1 MRNWHGN
8 LSPFGSWHTGR
19 RAFNPRTL
27 FALAEPGVWFDPSP
41 LTCFTDT
48 AGTTPAAVGQ
58 SVALMLDKS
67 RGATVKL
74 GDELVTNGGFAANT
88 DWTTGTGWAIG
99 SGVATKTAGTAAVLS
114 QAVVLTTGRA
124 YELTYTLTRTAGT
137 LTPRITG
144 GTTVNFTART
154 AGGTFTQIVSAV
166 TGNTTLEFSA
176 DASFAGT
183 IDNVTV
189 KELTG
194 NHAQQDITASRPTLA
209 RVPANGRRNLLTRT
223 EEFDNAFWNKIGTT
237 TVTSVGDGAWR
248 INNFDAVE
256 GDRLTNAAVT
266 VGASAT
272 VNGAIEV
279 RGEGSDIG
287 KVMRL
292 VVKRS
297 GGGGFTGVV
306 VTTTLTGDWQ
316 RINGSFTLGADNTA
330 FQIALAT
337 NLADGTLPA
346 APLVRFP
353 QGELGSTATA
363 YQKVTSTF
371 DVTEA
376 GQADNWHLS
385 FDGIDDSMVTPTI
398 TPGTD
403 KVQVFAGV
411 RKVSDAGN
419 FPALVEF
426 GNGASG
432 PNAFAVFAPAS
443 TTTASYEFRSF
454 GASSAN
460 SGVST
465 GYAAPITNVLTARGD
480 IATRSSSLRIDGA
493 QVASF
498 GPSSDTGNYA
508 AEVLKLGR
516 RSTSPFYNGHIYSL
530 IARFGPNLPTDTIEK
545 VEKYIANRTAGVSL

>member
-1 MRNWHGN
+1 VLGLG
-8 LSPFGSWHTGR
+8 LSLRASGGR
-19 RAFNPRTL
+19 GFSLRTL
-27 FALAEPGVWFDPSP
+27 FALSEPGVWFDPSP

-48 AGTTPAAVGQ
+48 TGTTPAAVGQ

-209 RVPANGRRNLLTRT
+209 RVPANGRRNILVGTATLATQTRVVT
-223 EEFDNAFWNKIGTT
+223 AAEHTLSFQGTG
-237 TVTSVGDGAWR
+237 TVTLTGASTAGPLVGTGATDTVSLTFTPTAGNLTLTVSGSVTLAQLELGAVR
-248 INNFDAVE
+248 T
-256 GDRLTNAAVT
+256 GYQT
-266 VGASAT
+266 VGAT
-272 VNGAIEV
+272 
-279 RGEGSDIG
+279 
-287 KVMRL
+287 
-292 VVKRS
+292 
-297 GGGGFTGVV
+297 
-306 VTTTLTGDWQ
+306 
-316 RINGSFTLGADNTA
+316 
-330 FQIALAT
+330 
-337 NLADGTLPA
+337 
-346 APLVRFP
+346 
-353 QGELGSTATA
+353 
-363 YQKVTSTF
+363 TF

-403 KVQVFAGV
+403 KVQVFAGI
-411 RKVSDAGN
+411 RKVSDAGS
-419 FPALVEF
+419 FPSVLDF
-426 GNGASG
+426 GNTGAG
-432 PNAFAVFAPAS
+432 PGAVALFAPQIAG
-443 TTTASYEFRSF
+443 TPSYEFRSF
-454 GASSAN
+454 GTISAP
-460 SGVST
+460 STVST
-465 GYAAPITNVLTARGD
+465 GYAAPTTNVLTGQGN
-480 IATRSSSLRIDGA
+480 IANRSSSLRIDGV
-493 QVASF
+493 QVAQSST
-498 GPSSDTGNYA
+498 GSDTGNYSTTA
-508 AEVLKLGR
+508 LQVGR
-516 RSTSPFYNGHIYSL
+516 RAAAVSFNGHIYSL